1 MSISLPP
8 LHELMGI
15 HKIHIRARKL
25 SLPLSDH
32 VAWVAEMLGFFLR
45 SSDSPAHQLWAGN
58 RYPPPIFFFFYSVDM
73 VIHASTVRSDPSGLT
88 SPCSSTCSGGSS
100 PHVLPHKPPSPI
112 LTLPALQNPLT
123 RQTHVPGSP
132 FSVGSPSRTTR
143 AAIQTC
149 LGESTELRT
158 KRFL

>member
-1 MSISLPP
+1 MSSWGFIRFISEQGSCLC
-8 LHELMGI
+8 
-15 HKIHIRARKL
+15 L
-25 SLPLSDH
+25 S
-32 VAWVAEMLGFFLR
+32 VTMWLGWPRCWASFLEVLI
-45 SSDSPAHQLWAGN
+45 HQLISSGQEIVI
-58 RYPPPIFFFFYSVDM
+58 PLQFFFFYSVDM